1 MVKPILVNTVVIF
14 LVHFPDGGA
23 ESMAL
28 VYNKKDVWSD
38 IEKEST
44 GLTEAIG
51 NAIETYYSN
60 RYLPW
65 SNTPKE
71 GLSDTAWENHLL
83 N

>member
-1 MVKPILVNTVVIF
+1 MAEKHLPG
-14 LVHFPDGGA
+14 LVHFPGG
-23 ESMAL
+23 EGDSMAL
-28 VYNKKDVWSD
+28 VYNKRDTWSD

-51 NAIETYYSN
+51 MAIETYYSN

-65 SNTPKE
+65 SNNPRE
-71 GLSDTAWENHLL
+71 SASNALWDPSLL